1 MQVKRNPLILYSLF
15 LWSCFIA
22 APRLIFSQSL
32 PVSDS
37 FQIKYIIAC
46 DDTANK
52 HDKLSLT
59 TLFINQQSAFEYV
72 SALTKKLNQDGY
84 VNVSLD
90 STTWTD
96 SLALVYLYVGQQYR
110 LGNIRWSSD
119 LDEIA
124 SQILT
129 EKTKRKNRIPLFALP
144 ELREKWLRHFEENG
158 YPFATV
164 WLDSVKI
171 ENELVHGIFMADKGP
186 FYTIER
192 IEVHGDIKISTD
204 FFERYLNLPGGAA
217 FDKRILKK
225 TDQLLQQLSFLT
237 MIQPSDISFLG
248 NAGVLNI
255 YVKSKKSN
263 VINGIVGFQPS
274 TDDKQKLQITGDFLL
289 DLKNALSK
297 GENIWLKWQQLQ
309 IKSPRLQLGFVWPY
323 IFKSHF
329 GVDASFELF
338 KKDSQFIQIQSR
350 LGISQ
355 TLGGN
360 KTIGAFLQW
369 NSSDLL
375 SGSIDSNRIKTERRL
390 PQNQELRIAGLG
402 FNATWNNTDY
412 IYNPRM
418 GNDFQTQLFVASRK
432 IIKNNEILMIKT
444 ATFYGAQLYDSL
456 QLNSF
461 QLRFKTKW
469 AHYFKTGKWTT
480 FKLGIMGGAIGGKTL
495 YRNEL
500 FQIGGFS
507 TIRGFDE
514 ESKYASRYG
523 IVTLEQRVMLGKNAY
538 LSFFADGALVNSSMQ
553 NQEENYRMLGL
564 GSGLTFETKAGI
576 LNLCLAFGNSNDRN
590 FALREAV
597 KIHFGFVN
605 VF

>member
-15 LWSCFIA
+15 LWSCFFA
-22 APRLIFSQSL
+22 TPLFSFSQSL
-32 PVSDS
+32 RVLDS
-37 FQIKYIIAC
+37 FQIKYIIASE
-46 DDTANK
+46 DNANNY
-52 HDKLSLT
+52 HKLSLT
-59 TLFINQQSAFEYV
+59 SLFLNQKSAVEYV
-72 SALTKKLNQDGY
+72 SALPEKLRKEGY
-84 VNVSLD
+84 VTIAID
-90 STTWTD
+90 STNWTD
-96 SLALVYLYVGQQYR
+96 SLALVYLFIGQKYQ
-110 LGNIRWSSD
+110 LGSIRWSSD

-124 SQILT
+124 NQILP
-129 EKTKRKNRIPLFALP
+129 EKTKRKNKIPLFALP

-171 ENELVHGIFMADKGP
+171 EDDLVHGIFMVDKGP

-192 IEVHGDIKISTD
+192 IEVHGDIKISAD
-204 FFERYLNLPGGAA
+204 FFERYLNLPRGAA

-237 MIQPSDISFLG
+237 PIQPSDISFLG

-255 YVKSKKSN
+255 YVKPKKSN
-263 VINGIVGFQPS
+263 VINGILGFQPS
-274 TDDKQKLQITGDFLL
+274 TADKQKIQLTGDFLL
-289 DLKNALSK
+289 DLKNALGK

-323 IFKSHF
+323 VFKSHF

-355 TLGGN
+355 ALGGN
-360 KTIGAFLQW
+360 KTISLFLQW
-369 NSSDLL
+369 NSSNLL

-432 IIKNNEILMIKT
+432 IIKNNDILMIKS
-444 ATFYGAQLYDSL
+444 ATFNGAQLYDSL

-461 QLRFKTKW
+461 QFRIKSKW

-523 IVTLEQRVMLGKNAY
+523 IVTLEQRVLLGKNAY
-538 LSFFADGALVNSSMQ
+538 LSFFVDGAMVNSSMQ

-590 FALREAV
+590 FALREAF